1 MMNDDEHLRHQ
12 SRPGGGFWKSRTGTV
27 LIAFLAIA
35 GFLLVYE
42 HRVHIFAGDALLIIL
57 LAVCIGMHLFM
68 HHGHGGHGDRDDG
81 NDDSDRG
88 GRP

>member
-1 MMNDDEHLRHQ
+1 MNDDEHLRRQ
-12 SRPGGGFWKSRTGTV
+12 SRPGSGFWKSRPRAV

-35 GFLLVYE
+35 GFLLIYE
-42 HRVHIFAGDALLIIL
+42 HRVHIFAGDGLLVIL

-68 HHGHGGHGDRDDG
+68 HHGHGGRDDE